1 MQILKKKDKNLRFW
15 SLTWTSLINSV
26 NLIIWL
32 ENKTLIINKVE
43 KKQQW
48 FNAKKK
54 YLLIL

>member
-1 MQILKKKDKNLRFW
+1 MRTLKNKDKNLRFW
-15 SLTWTSLINSV
+15 SLTWTSLINLV

-48 FNAKKK
+48 FNAKNE

>member
-1 MQILKKKDKNLRFW
+1 MQTLKKKNLRFW
-15 SLTWTSLINSV
+15 SLTSTSLINSV
-26 NLIIWL
+26 NFIIWL

-48 FNAKKK
+48 FNAKNE

>member
-1 MQILKKKDKNLRFW
+1 MQTLKKKNIRFW

-26 NLIIWL
+26 NFIIWL

-48 FNAKKK
+48 FNAKNE